1 MKKLIQTIPP
11 ILWSLVSLIPLI
23 AFLSVPT
30 EILPFEMLSHLSIA
44 TYLCYALWT
53 SSLVEYMCH
62 EAKSMK
68 YRVLDH
74 VTTALIVLV
83 EFVHK
88 FYPTEPSPEIKFEL
102 PASLLSLILI
112 VFNSFIVVQIV
123 KRVFYARSTWFVFM
137 ELVSI
142 PIGMFTLSSEVQN
155 WEKEKAENE
164 NHMNNN

>member
-11 ILWSLVSLIPLI
+11 FLWSFVSLIPLI
-23 AFLSVPT
+23 VFLSVPK
-30 EILPFEMLSHLSIA
+30 EILPVEVLNYLSIA

-68 YRVLDH
+68 YRVLVH
-74 VTTALIVLV
+74 VTTALIVIV
-83 EFVHK
+83 EILHK
-88 FYPTEPSPEIKFEL
+88 FYPSEPSPDIKFEL
-102 PASLLSLILI
+102 PVSLLSLILI

-123 KRVFYARSTWFVFM
+123 KRVFYARSTWFVFL

-155 WEKEKAENE
+155 WEHEKKSNQ
-164 NHMNNN
+164 NNM